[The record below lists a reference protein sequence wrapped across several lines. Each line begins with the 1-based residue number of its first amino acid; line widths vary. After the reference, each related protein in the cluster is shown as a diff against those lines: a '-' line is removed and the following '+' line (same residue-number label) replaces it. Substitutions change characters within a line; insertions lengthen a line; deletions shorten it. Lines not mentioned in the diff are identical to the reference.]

1 MFELECFSS
10 QEKGELEKQENKE
23 VIEMQEQIKDMTSKA
38 EEKEKELVDLRQSNI
53 NLNTELEKVQNKNQ
67 VNLIL

>member
-1 MFELECFSS
+1 MFELECSSS
-10 QEKGELEKQENKE
+10 QEKRELEKQENKE
-23 VIEMQEQIKDMTSKA
+23 VIKIQEQIKDMTSKS

-67 VNLIL
+67 VNFIL